1 MIDFSLLPRR
11 NKTYAGANGSKI
23 AVMYEDELYMLKFP
37 GVARK
42 NKDMSYANGCIC
54 EYLGCHIFEIAGIPV
69 QKTMPGTNFPKY
81 QRKDRCGLQGFHYAR
96 YRDPGFRFAEK
107 YDH

>member
-1 MIDFSLLPRR
+1 MIDFSTLPRR

-23 AVMYEDELYMLKFP
+23 AVMYENELYMLKFP

-54 EYLGCHIFEIAGIPV
+54 EYLGCHIFEIVGIPV
-69 QKTMPGTNFPKY
+69 QKTLLGTFTRNGKEKIVVAC
-81 QRKDRCGLQGFHYAR
+81 KDFTTS
-96 YRDPGFRFAEK
+96 DTVI
-107 YDH
+107 

>member
-37 GVARK
+37 GIARK
-42 NKDMSYANGCIC
+42 NKDMSYANKPCKMIRL
-54 EYLGCHIFEIAGIPV
+54 EA
-69 QKTMPGTNFPKY
+69 
-81 QRKDRCGLQGFHYAR
+81 
-96 YRDPGFRFAEK
+96 
-107 YDH
+107 

>member
-54 EYLGCHIFEIAGIPV
+54 EYLGCHIFEIAGIPLGV
-69 QKTMPGTNFPKY
+69 CPG
-81 QRKDRCGLQGFHYAR
+81 A
-96 YRDPGFRFAEK
+96 FRFRCSFMVSK
-107 YDH
+107 LR

>member
-37 GVARK
+37 GIARK
-42 NKDMSYANGCIC
+42 NKDIIRRCLRSGR
-54 EYLGCHIFEIAGIPV
+54 
-69 QKTMPGTNFPKY
+69 
-81 QRKDRCGLQGFHYAR
+81 RKF
-96 YRDPGFRFAEK
+96 
-107 YDH
+107 